1 MAEARASVAKHPIHP
16 MLVVI
21 PLGLWTAALALD
33 VVAAVTTN
41 TMWRTIAF
49 WNIVGGIIGA
59 LLAAVPGFVD
69 YFTLQGRIARIA
81 TWHMVLN
88 LAAVALFTLNAFVH
102 VRVGIESWWPLV
114 LSIIGVLGVFVSGWL
129 GGEMVYVE
137 RMGVVEPK
145 GRREDRPRRV
155 A

>member
-49 WNIVGGIIGA
+49 WN
-59 LLAAVPGFVD
+59 
-69 YFTLQGRIARIA
+69 
-81 TWHMVLN
+81 
-88 LAAVALFTLNAFVH
+88 
-102 VRVGIESWWPLV
+102 
-114 LSIIGVLGVFVSGWL
+114 
-129 GGEMVYVE
+129 GEMVYVE

-155 A
+155 AKANPHVIGRTLRASARPSCTRPACS